1 MEETIRTFSLLG
13 NRLCLDFTNTV
24 DDRFRENKDEL
35 LTDYRDL
42 VAWSRQTGITTDAE
56 ASHLLAAAQRRPEEA
71 EVVRK
76 RAVTWREALFRIF
89 QAYVNEADPDEE
101 DLCQFN
107 AVLSEAMGKTRL
119 VGGDEHYHWDWA
131 EKETALDWMLWPVL
145 RSAADLLISEDLHL
159 MRQCAS
165 EDCSWLFLDTSKN
178 HSRRWCNMQ
187 NCGNRAKVNR
197 HYGRKKQAVG
207 K

>member
-1 MEETIRTFSLLG
+1 MNEAVRTFSLLG

-24 DDRFRENKDEL
+24 DDRFRENQDEL
-35 LTDYRDL
+35 LVDYRDL
-42 VAWSRQTGITTDAE
+42 VVWSRQTGITTDEE
-56 ASHLLAAAQRRPEEA
+56 ANHLLAEAKMRPEEA
-71 EVVRK
+71 EAVRK

-89 QAYVNEADPDEE
+89 QSYVDEITPQEAD
-101 DLCQFN
+101 LRQFN
-107 AVLSEAMGKTRL
+107 TVLAEAMSKTRL
-119 VGGDEHYHWDWA
+119 VSDSEHYHWDWA
-131 EKETALDWMLWPVL
+131 EKEKALDWVLWPVL
-145 RSAADLLISEDLHL
+145 RSAADLLTSEDLHL

-165 EDCSWLFLDTSKN
+165 EECSWLFLDTSKN

-197 HYGRKKQAVG
+197 HYGRKKQAIG